1 VRYAFIA
8 AHASRGGVGGWP
20 VEDLCVALAV
30 SRSGYYAWRR
40 RPESARRARDH
51 ELSALVHVVHAMS
64 RRSYGSPRIHR
75 ELVATGT
82 PCGRHRVARLMREE
96 GLRAKQGRRFRPRSS
111 APPAALAP
119 NRLARRFHRARSA
132 TELDRAWAA
141 DATVIPT
148 REGWLHLITVVDLGS
163 RHVVGWAA
171 GPDLNEALACR
182 ALRSALGTRRPAPG
196 LLVHS
201 DQGSPFVSRGFHAL
215 LDQAGAM
222 ASMSRRGNCWDNAVV
237 ESFFHTLKD
246 ERRELLPYRSFTA
259 ARADLFEFIEVW
271 YNRRRRHSTLNHLS
285 PIEYEAQLQELVS
298 P

>member
-8 AHASRGGVGGWP
+8 AHASRAWP
-20 VEDLCVALAV
+20 VEDLCAALAV

-51 ELSALVHVVHAMS
+51 ELAALVHAVHALS
-64 RRSYGSPRIHR
+64 DRSYGSPRIYR
-75 ELVATGT
+75 ELAAAGT

-132 TELDRAWAA
+132 AELDRAWAA
-141 DATVIPT
+141 DATAIPT
-148 REGWLHLITVVDLGS
+148 REGWAHLIAVLDVGS
-163 RHVVGWAA
+163 RQVVGWAL
-171 GPDLNEALACR
+171 GPDLNEALACA
-182 ALRSALGTRRPAPG
+182 ALRSALAARRPRPG

-201 DQGSPFVSRGFHAL
+201 DQGSPFVSTRFHAL
-215 LDQAGAM
+215 LRQAGAV

-246 ERRELLPYRSFTA
+246 ERRERLPYPSFAA
-259 ARADLFEFIEVW
+259 ARADLFAFIEVW

-285 PIEYEAQLQELVS
+285 PVQYETQLAMQNC